1 MAVTE
6 GFEPSTGFPA
16 PAFQAGSLSRSVTSP
31 IDLAI
36 NSFTYNPN
44 WMDCATDNADFPPY
58 IDALRFFLQMTK
70 REVNES

>member
-36 NSFTYNPN
+36 NSFTYNPKQT
-44 WMDCATDNADFPPY
+44 DCATDNADFTPHFDTPCSFY
-58 IDALRFFLQMTK
+58 K
-70 REVNES
+70 